1 MGGIYGKRKDGE
13 RNSAGKEIIRVITL
27 GDNDHDDGGDGDNDD
42 GDDDGDD

>member
-27 GDNDHDDGGDGDNDD
+27 GDNDHDGGDGDNDD